1 MYHVHLCK
9 ILAIHTAVVEIFQSE
24 PKWQNNRL
32 TLAQNQRRNDILIPN
47 WTVEQMFMHLYLYL
61 SIYHPL
67 HLLPSF
73 IPHPTHLSP
82 SVLALFLRSSMH
94 HVIRES
100 GCGRQISTATGR
112 CALAL
117 QAWSLIQWDQRL
129 STQGP
134 FITMPPSTCQR
145 QDVRPAGR
153 AGEGLVPVIVEELR
167 PFTRSCNYLIFRRI
181 SLLAPK
187 TKRVQQKHANL
198 NGNSSSSYLPSFLF
212 PAVFHSLNN
221 TLQVKLWLTL
231 TSGVLVDVHARWLVN
246 HGGSIIYRTQS
257 KHKITL
263 KVV

>member
-1 MYHVHLCK
+1 
-9 ILAIHTAVVEIFQSE
+9 
-24 PKWQNNRL
+24 
-32 TLAQNQRRNDILIPN
+32 
-47 WTVEQMFMHLYLYL
+47 MFMHLYLYL

-82 SVLALFLRSSMH
+82 SVLALFLPSSMH

-100 GCGRQISTATGR
+100 GCGRQISSATGR

-134 FITMPPSTCQR
+134 FITMPPAACQW

-153 AGEGLVPVIVEELR
+153 AGEGLVPVIVEEFR
-167 PFTRSCNYLIFRRI
+167 PFTHPCNYLIIVFRRI

-187 TKRVQQKHANL
+187 TERVQQKHANL
-198 NGNSSSSYLPSFLF
+198 NGNSSSSYLSSFLF
-212 PAVFHSLNN
+212 PAVFHSLND
-221 TLQVKLWLTL
+221 TMQVKLLLTL
-231 TSGVLVDVHARWLVN
+231 TSGVFVDVHARWLVN

>member
-9 ILAIHTAVVEIFQSE
+9 ILAIHTAVVWTQVAEQQTDTGSKSKEEWHFNSKLNSGADVYAFIFGPQ
-24 PKWQNNRL
+24 
-32 TLAQNQRRNDILIPN
+32 
-47 WTVEQMFMHLYLYL
+47 YL
-61 SIYHPL
+61 SSSTPPPL
-67 HLLPSF
+67 LHSP
-73 IPHPTHLSP
+73 PNTSP

-100 GCGRQISTATGR
+100 GCGRQISSATGR

-134 FITMPPSTCQR
+134 FITMPPSACQR

-212 PAVFHSLNN
+212 PAVFHSLND
-221 TLQVKLWLTL
+221 TMQVKLWLTL